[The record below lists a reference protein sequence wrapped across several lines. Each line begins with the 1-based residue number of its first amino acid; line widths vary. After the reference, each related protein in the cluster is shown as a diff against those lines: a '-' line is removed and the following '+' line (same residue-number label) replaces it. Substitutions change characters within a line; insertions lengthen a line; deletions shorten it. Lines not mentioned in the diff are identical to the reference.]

1 MLGQDDLN
9 EINNF
14 FKAKLSATTEKI
26 KGERNPKIVNYK
38 IRSFIEKIRDKLK
51 KYEPV
56 TFIDSQ
62 QTIVNKANQLDRIEL
77 TVGQVLNEVQKLAH
91 GAVKPT
97 LTGASLTSSPPLNLA
112 AQPRGIDTL
121 QSIP

>member
-14 FKAKLSATTEKI
+14 FITKLSTTTEKI

-62 QTIVNKANQLDRIEL
+62 QTVANKAN
-77 TVGQVLNEVQKLAH
+77 
-91 GAVKPT
+91 
-97 LTGASLTSSPPLNLA
+97 
-112 AQPRGIDTL
+112 
-121 QSIP
+121 